1 MFRQEVGVTSFIPS
15 CSYLFQYEK
24 RNMSRY
30 NIYSLLDWVYGGVD
44 PKFEGNGGPECAAFL
59 SPRQR
64 VIETVIITVIA
75 LVEVGVALKKISV
88 SRDSKVVGKDGI
100 KSKEDSLGKNLL
112 LVALC
117 MTFGVEVGFK
127 FATKTVIY
135 LLNPCHII
143 TMIQVRTC
151 LCVGTRLRVCG
162 GNSQV
167 ALQTWQQR
175 SLNVLKKIVYWLSL
189 FTFFT
194 YVKWI
199 WLHYFHH
206 LCHSLTHP
214 HYCGFDF
221 LQTKHACHCSSLELQ
236 GLKCLTCR
244 LHLHSVSIVS
254 YCSLGPFFSAF
265 SRLRLHPHS
274 SKNMTTTRITCVYYI
289 SRSTALVSR
298 TNRPNQSRDNN
309 HRKRAEL
316 MFGICLNTGFVM
328 SGEEVAQS
336 PLK

>member
-64 VIETVIITVIA
+64 VIESVIITVIA

-88 SRDSKVVGKDGI
+88 SRDPKVVGKDCI

-143 TMIQVRTC
+143 TMIQVRMTV
-151 LCVGTRLRVCG
+151 LGQGYVFAGETPTL
-162 GNSQV
+162 
-167 ALQTWQQR
+167 R
-175 SLNVLKKIVYWLSL
+175 SLNVLKKIAYSLSL
-189 FTFFT
+189 LLVKMHPGCDWQLLLFFNESD
-194 YVKWI
+194 
-199 WLHYFHH
+199 FHQ

-214 HYCGFDF
+214 RYCGFDF
-221 LQTKHACHCSSLELQ
+221 LQSKHACHFSSIEPQ
-236 GLKCLTCR
+236 GLKYL
-244 LHLHSVSIVS
+244 LHLRSVSIVS
-254 YCSLGPFFSAF
+254 YYSLGPYFSLSFHISAF
-265 SRLRLHPHS
+265 THNPVKISPLLGSLVFITFPDRLHS
-274 SKNMTTTRITCVYYI
+274 SPGQIGLIRVEIMIIESV
-289 SRSTALVSR
+289 L
-298 TNRPNQSRDNN
+298 D
-309 HRKRAEL
+309 
-316 MFGICLNTGFVM
+316 
-328 SGEEVAQS
+328 
-336 PLK
+336 